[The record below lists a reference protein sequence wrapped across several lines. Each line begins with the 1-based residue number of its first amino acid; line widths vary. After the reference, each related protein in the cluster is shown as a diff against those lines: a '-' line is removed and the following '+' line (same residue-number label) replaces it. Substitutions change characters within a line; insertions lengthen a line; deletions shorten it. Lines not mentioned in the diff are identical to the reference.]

1 MAEITS
7 AGGDIE
13 AADWAAAT
21 VDAMP
26 DAFVI
31 ADAKGLIRTWN
42 AGAERIF
49 GFTREEALGK
59 SLDLII
65 PENQRKAH
73 WDGYDRTM
81 TTGETHYAFGALLA
95 VPATHRDGTRLS
107 IQFCITPLH
116 DASGKMVAIAALL
129 RDVTSE
135 WKKTMKLRKEL
146 AEARAAAKA

>member
-7 AGGDIE
+7 AGDLE
-13 AADWAAAT
+13 AADWAAKT

-26 DAFVI
+26 DALVI

-49 GFTREEALGK
+49 GHAREEALGQ
-59 SLDLII
+59 SLDLIV

-73 WDGYDRTM
+73 WEGYEHTM
-81 TTGETHYAFGALLA
+81 ASGETQYAFGELLA
-95 VPATHRDGTRLS
+95 VPAMHRDGTRLS

-135 WKKTMKLRKEL
+135 WKKTMELRKEL
-146 AEARAAAKA
+146 ATARAAAKA

>member
-7 AGGDIE
+7 AGGDPE
-13 AADWAAAT
+13 AADWVAKA
-21 VDAMP
+21 VDSMP
-26 DAFVI
+26 DALVI

-42 AGAERIF
+42 VGAERIF
-49 GFTREEALGK
+49 GHTSEQALGQ
-59 SLDLII
+59 SLDLIV

-73 WDGYDRTM
+73 WDGYEHTM
-81 TTGETHYAFGALLA
+81 ATGETQYAFGELLA
-95 VPATHRDGTRLS
+95 VPAMHRDGSRLS

-135 WKKTMKLRKEL
+135 WKKTMELRKEL